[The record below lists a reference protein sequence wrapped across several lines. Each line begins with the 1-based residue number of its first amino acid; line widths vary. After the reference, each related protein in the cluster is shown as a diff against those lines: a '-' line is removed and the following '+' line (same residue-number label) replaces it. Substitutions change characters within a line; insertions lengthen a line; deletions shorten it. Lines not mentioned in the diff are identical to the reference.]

1 MITRQQA
8 LEILHE
14 NMQSVNLRRHCY
26 AVGAVMKVLAEKLD
40 GNPQDWE
47 VAGLL
52 HDADYEKTK
61 ENTQEH
67 TKLVLSWLEQH
78 EVHTDIKDAILA
90 HGWGFVEGNPEPQT
104 PMQWA
109 LYCCDELTGFIVAV
123 TLIRPD
129 PPSLSASEGQGKKL
143 KYVTV
148 DNILKKWKEKSFAAG
163 VHREQVELCEEKLG
177 ISLNEFVTI
186 VLTAMQE
193 KSEELGL

>member
-14 NMQSVNLRRHCY
+14 NMQSQNLRRHCY

-67 TKLVLSWLEQH
+67 TKMVLGWLEQH
-78 EVHTDIKDAILA
+78 EVHVDIKDAILA
-90 HGWGFVEGNPEPQT
+90 HGWNYVSGNPEPCS

-123 TLIRPD
+123 TLIRP
-129 PPSLSASEGQGKKL
+129 EKKL
-143 KYVTV
+143 LRVATENV
-148 DNILKKWKEKSFAAG
+148 LSKWKERSFAAG

-177 ISLNEFVTI
+177 IPLNEFVTI
-186 VLTAMQE
+186 TLTAMQDNAE
-193 KSEELGL
+193 DLGL

>member
-1 MITRQQA
+1 MYLNMITRQQA

-14 NMQSVNLRRHCY
+14 NMQSQNLRRHCY

-67 TKLVLSWLEQH
+67 TKMVLGWLEQH

-90 HGWGFVEGNPEPQT
+90 HGWNYVSGNPEPCS

-123 TLIRPD
+123 TLIRP
-129 PPSLSASEGQGKKL
+129 EKKL
-143 KYVTV
+143 LRVATENV
-148 DNILKKWKEKSFAAG
+148 LSKWKEKSFAAG

-177 ISLNEFVTI
+177 IPLNEFVTI
-186 VLTAMQE
+186 TLTAMQDNAE
-193 KSEELGL
+193 DLGL

>member
-1 MITRQQA
+1 LYLNMITRQQA

-14 NMQSVNLRRHCY
+14 NMQSQNLRRHCY

-67 TKLVLSWLEQH
+67 TKMVLGWLEQH

-90 HGWGFVEGNPEPQT
+90 HGWNYVSGNPEPCS

-123 TLIRPD
+123 TLIRP
-129 PPSLSASEGQGKKL
+129 EKKL
-143 KYVTV
+143 LRVATENV
-148 DNILKKWKEKSFAAG
+148 LSKWKEKSFAAG

-177 ISLNEFVTI
+177 IPLNEFVTI
-186 VLTAMQE
+186 TLTAMQDNAE
-193 KSEELGL
+193 DLGL

>member
-14 NMQSVNLRRHCY
+14 NMQSQNLRRHCY
-26 AVGAVMKVLAEKLD
+26 AVGAVMK
-40 GNPQDWE
+40 DWE

-67 TKLVLSWLEQH
+67 TKMVLGWLEQH

-90 HGWGFVEGNPEPQT
+90 HGWNYVSGNPEPCS
-104 PMQWA
+104 PMQLA

-123 TLIRPD
+123 TLIRPEKK
-129 PPSLSASEGQGKKL
+129 LSAVATENVLS
-143 KYVTV
+143 
-148 DNILKKWKEKSFAAG
+148 KWKEKSFAVG
-163 VHREQVELCEEKLG
+163 VHRPQVELCEEKLG
-177 ISLNEFVTI
+177 IPLNEFVTI
-186 VLTAMQE
+186 ALTAMQDNAE
-193 KSEELGL
+193 DLGL

>member
-1 MITRQQA
+1 MYLNMITRQQA

-14 NMQSVNLRRHCY
+14 NMQSQNLRRHCY

-40 GNPQDWE
+40 GNPEGWE

-67 TKLVLSWLEQH
+67 TKMVLGWLEQH

-90 HGWGFVEGNPEPQT
+90 HGWNYVSGNPEPCS

-123 TLIRPD
+123 TLIRP
-129 PPSLSASEGQGKKL
+129 EKKL
-143 KYVTV
+143 LRVATENV
-148 DNILKKWKEKSFAAG
+148 LSKWKEKSFAAG

-177 ISLNEFVTI
+177 IPLNEFVTI
-186 VLTAMQE
+186 TLTAMQDNAE
-193 KSEELGL
+193 DLGL